1 MGAATVLDVAAVV
14 TTAAAFTPQARS
26 YAERMAIR
34 LVDNR
39 APAAWASAT
48 GPAPWA

>member
-1 MGAATVLDVAAVV
+1 MLDVAAVV

-26 YAERMAIR
+26 DAERMAIR
-34 LVDNR
+34 LVDNS

-48 GPAPWA
+48 GPVPWP

>member
-26 YAERMAIR
+26 YAERWR
-34 LVDNR
+34 SGWWDNR

-48 GPAPWA
+48 GPAPWP